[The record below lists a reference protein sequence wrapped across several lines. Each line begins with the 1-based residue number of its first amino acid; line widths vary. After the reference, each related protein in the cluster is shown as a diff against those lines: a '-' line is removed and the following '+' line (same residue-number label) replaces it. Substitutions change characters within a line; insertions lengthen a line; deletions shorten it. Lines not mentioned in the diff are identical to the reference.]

1 MAVFKF
7 IKLKQKE
14 QGERQSAPETAN
26 NNTFKI
32 ITSDESNKILLLP
45 LLSLTV
51 TTISVEAVL
60 GRTVTLPC
68 DIEPDGRDDRVY
80 MVLWFRESA
89 GKPLYR

>member
-1 MAVFKF
+1 M
-7 IKLKQKE
+7 
-14 QGERQSAPETAN
+14 
-26 NNTFKI
+26 TFL
-32 ITSDESNKILLLP
+32 SPVSLLP
-45 LLSLTV
+45 V

-68 DIEPDGRDDRVY
+68 DIEPEGRDDRVY